1 MYDTTMVTAIV
12 TLYVAGGFLFLGSLA
27 AHIYVR
33 VRLRPRDDCDLD
45 NCYYEFEDEHPDYA
59 RYTRWLRLT
68 MAGAAAG
75 VLLLFLALV
84 F

>member
-1 MYDTTMVTAIV
+1 MVVVIV
-12 TLYVAGGFLFLGSLA
+12 VIYVAGGFLFLGSLA

-33 VRLRPRDDCDLD
+33 VRLRPREGSDIDH
-45 NCYYEFEDEHPDYA
+45 YHYEFEDQHPDYA
-59 RYTRWLRLT
+59 RYTKWLRLT

-75 VLLLFLALV
+75 VLLLFLGVV